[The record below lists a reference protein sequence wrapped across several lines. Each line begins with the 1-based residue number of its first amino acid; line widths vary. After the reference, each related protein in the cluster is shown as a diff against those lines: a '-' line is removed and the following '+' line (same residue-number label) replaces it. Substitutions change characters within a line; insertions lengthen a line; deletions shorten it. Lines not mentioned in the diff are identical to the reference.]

1 MALLMK
7 LRQNHM
13 KDRSP
18 TLSWPAEIKV
28 DNIADLKRS
37 LGIKKPIENIKN
49 PFE

>member
-13 KDRSP
+13 KDHSP
-18 TLSWPAEIKV
+18 TLSWLAEIKV

-37 LGIKKPIENIKN
+37 LGIK
-49 PFE
+49 